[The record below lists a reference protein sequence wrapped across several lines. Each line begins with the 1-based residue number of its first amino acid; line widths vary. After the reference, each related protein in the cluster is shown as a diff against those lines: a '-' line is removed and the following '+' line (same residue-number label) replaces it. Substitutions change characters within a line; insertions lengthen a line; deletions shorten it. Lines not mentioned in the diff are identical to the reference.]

1 MKRKLFFLTAFVLLN
16 VLRSDAQ
23 QVQVSKTLMQA
34 IEAAL
39 NQDHDLANQYLEVE
53 KLEINRKSV
62 LNKYIPHVSASALYG
77 YFDNSLTLDVPA
89 LTLPLTGVQL
99 FSGNQQFDNSGNLFY
114 GGVTAKTVLFSGGQ
128 ILNGAKAIAAKKKG
142 TELMAQ
148 PKKDAIIKD
157 VVYSFDQI
165 RLLNE
170 AQKLID
176 ESEIRLKKENERVE
190 KAIANGL
197 AIPYDRDKI
206 KLAVLELGSKRIE
219 IEGKRK
225 VLYQKINMLTHYDAA
240 QIDAVLYE
248 LDPIVLPPNLSAAD
262 RAELQALESFKNAY
276 QYALKKE
283 KGTLLPTLGA
293 FGTYGYASVFDAKS
307 SFNGPISGNTYR
319 LKLNEATL
327 SPNLMVGAALK
338 WDLFTGFERKHK
350 IDEAKINI
358 KQVENQLEATK
369 EKVGLQLQNF
379 SAQYETLFKQLE
391 IANQREKIAKQNLI
405 VAQKQY
411 GAGLINITERLAAET
426 DVYQV
431 SLNKINTIIAQ
442 RKIAFETLSAA
453 GNLQNAIQVK

>member
-1 MKRKLFFLTAFVLLN
+1 MIAFVLFN
-16 VLRSDAQ
+16 VLTSNAQ

-39 NQDHDLANQYLEVE
+39 SQDYDLANQNLETE
-53 KLEINRKSV
+53 KIEMERKSV

-77 YFDNSLTLDVPA
+77 YFDNTLTLDVPT

-114 GGVTAKTVLFSGGQ
+114 GGLTAKTVLFSGGQ
-128 ILNGAKAIAAKKKG
+128 ILNGAKALEAKKKG
-142 TELMAQ
+142 MELMSQ
-148 PKKDAIIKD
+148 PKRDAIIKD

-170 AQKLID
+170 AQKLVD

-206 KLAVLELGSKRIE
+206 KLAVLELSSKKIE

-225 VLYQKINMLTHYDAA
+225 VLYQKINMLTHYEMA
-240 QIDAVLYE
+240 QIDAVVYE
-248 LDPIVLPPNLSAAD
+248 LDPIVLPQHLDASG
-262 RAELQALESFKNAY
+262 RAELQALESFKSAY

-283 KGTLLPTLGA
+283 KGTFLPTLGA
-293 FGTYGYASVFDAKS
+293 FGSYGYASVFDAKS
-307 SFNGPISGNTYR
+307 SFNGPVTGNHYS

-350 IDEAKINI
+350 IHEAKINI
-358 KQVENQLEATK
+358 RQAENQLESTK
-369 EKVGLQLQNF
+369 EKVALQLQNF
-379 SAQYETLFKQLE
+379 NAQYETLFKQLE

-411 GAGLINITERLAAET
+411 GAGLINVTERLAAET
-426 DVYQV
+426 DIYQV
-431 SLNKINTIIAQ
+431 SLNKINTIIEQ
-442 RKIAFETLSAA
+442 RKAAFETLSAA